1 VLPKIDREQTAT
13 TQLASRLYAGKL
25 CVVCEGPLER
35 KSERQRI
42 CGKRKCAAKYK
53 ANRAYYLLAGRG
65 VAGHDVVAQKT
76 PDFIDSKQAIKP
88 DRP

>member
-1 VLPKIDREQTAT
+1 MFFGSIPVPLANDSRNCGFLPESSHVLPKIDREQTAT

-65 VAGHDVVAQKT
+65 
-76 PDFIDSKQAIKP
+76 
-88 DRP
+88 